1 MMKKDDI
8 FLLRER
14 LNKLF
19 EDSRPFMAASDSM
32 VWTPIVDFYETP
44 ESFVVKAEL
53 PEVSEQDINI
63 TIDGNILRISGERK
77 FSCEGRSYYQAERSY
92 GAFSRSFALPSDVS
106 KGDIKAV
113 LKDGVLK
120 IDIPK
125 NMELRPK
132 HIEIK

>member
-1 MMKKDDI
+1 MKKDDI

-19 EDSRPFMAASDSM
+19 EGSRLSMAASESM
-32 VWTPIVDFYETP
+32 VWTPIVDFYETS
-44 ESFVVKAEL
+44 EYFVVKAEL
-53 PEVSEQDINI
+53 PEVKEQDINI
-63 TIDGNILRISGERK
+63 MIEGNILRISGERK

-92 GAFSRSFALPSDVS
+92 GAFSRSFSLPSDAS
-106 KGDIKAV
+106 RGDIRAV
-113 LKDGVLK
+113 LKDGILK

-125 NMELRPK
+125 DIELRPK

>member
-1 MMKKDDI
+1 MKKDDI

-19 EDSRPFMAASDSM
+19 EDSRLSMAASESM
-32 VWTPIVDFYETP
+32 VWTPIVDFYETS
-44 ESFVVKAEL
+44 EYFVVKAEL
-53 PEVSEQDINI
+53 PEVKEQDINI
-63 TIDGNILRISGERK
+63 MIEGNILRISGERK

-92 GAFSRSFALPSDVS
+92 GAFSRSFSLPSDAS
-106 KGDIKAV
+106 RGDIRAV
-113 LKDGVLK
+113 LKDGILK

-125 NMELRPK
+125 DIELRPK